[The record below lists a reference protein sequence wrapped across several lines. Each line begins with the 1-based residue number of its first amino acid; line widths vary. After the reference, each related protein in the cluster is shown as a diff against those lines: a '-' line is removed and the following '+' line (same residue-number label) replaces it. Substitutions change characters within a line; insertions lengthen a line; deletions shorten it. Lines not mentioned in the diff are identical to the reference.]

1 MVGNRKAETISHS
14 LLKYLIAHLLEKEN
28 HKVEIEADFGD
39 YIADVFDLNS
49 NLAYEIQT
57 VKNEKIDKE
66 KLEKAL
72 LHAEINDVIFI
83 YVKDYL
89 PESLLNNL
97 TYIRLRKKIIG

>member
-39 YIADVFDLNS
+39 YISDVYS
-49 NLAYEIQT
+49 WTTGISYEIQT
-57 VKNEKIDKE
+57 VKNERADKE

-72 LHAEINDVIFI
+72 FHAEINDVIFI